1 MSTFSQYHDS
11 FDPETLALLET
22 AFNETWMALQ
32 SNGNIF
38 DQDTTRT
45 AIADLVVKFASQGER
60 NPQRLKSLV
69 LAALPSYPLEGDQ
82 PDPISS

>member
-11 FDPETLALLET
+11 FDPETLALLEIV
-22 AFNETWMALQ
+22 FNETWMALQ

-45 AIADLVVKFASQGER
+45 AIADLVVKFCVAGRAQS
-60 NPQRLKSLV
+60 P
-69 LAALPSYPLEGDQ
+69 AA
-82 PDPISS
+82 